1 MAVIGLYLLY
11 LISLL
16 LFELLRF
23 FTSFFY
29 IRRGLPSSGD
39 IDVLLTH
46 KHFNSTD
53 EKKQNP
59 YLEPVVKHLEK
70 IKFITDIMS
79 LGDTKFMGVCNVE
92 KHFRRLDIRLLPKDQ
107 YYCGIL
113 YFTGSDIFNKNM
125 R

>member
-1 MAVIGLYLLY
+1 MIMRIQTQYTNIIFQKPIFHFNILH
-11 LISLL
+11 
-16 LFELLRF
+16 
-23 FTSFFY
+23 
-29 IRRGLPSSGD
+29 RRGLPSSGD

-53 EKKQNP
+53 AKKQNP

-70 IKFITDIMS
+70 INFITDAMS

>member
-23 FTSFFY
+23 FTSFLC

-113 YFTGSDIFNKNM
+113 YFTGSDMFNKNM

>member
-11 LISLL
+11 LISLR

-23 FTSFFY
+23 FTSFLY

-113 YFTGSDIFNKNM
+113 YFTGSDMFNKNM